1 LPLGLITNELIT
13 NAIKYA
19 FPDHREGELKILLKP
34 DINNSGY
41 YKLSITDNGIGLPS
55 DFSLEKPA
63 STGMFIVKLL
73 IEQLGAK
80 LEIENKKGT
89 SFHISFQ
96 NLNA

>member
-1 LPLGLITNELIT
+1 MITNELIT

-19 FPDHREGELKILLKP
+19 FPDHQEGDVHIILKP
-34 DINNSGY
+34 EINNGGY
-41 YKLSITDNGIGLPS
+41 YRLTIEDNGVGLPV
-55 DFSLEKPA
+55 DFSFEKPA

-80 LEIENKKGT
+80 LEIEKNKGT

-96 NLNA
+96 NLNV